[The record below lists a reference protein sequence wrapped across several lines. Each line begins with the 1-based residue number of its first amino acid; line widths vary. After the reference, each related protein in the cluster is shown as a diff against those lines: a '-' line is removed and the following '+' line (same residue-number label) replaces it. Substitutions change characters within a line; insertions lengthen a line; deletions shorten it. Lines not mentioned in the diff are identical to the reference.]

1 MNNIINYVKE
11 LVQQAQPVSSG
22 INTIKCVAENLDYY
36 RLESEEVI
44 KIRIRDLDSE
54 WDVERSVQLK
64 ASLIA
69 LGGIALGVALGKK
82 WLMIP
87 AAMCSFF
94 AVQAIQGGAIPVS
107 GNFRTRKQIA
117 EEQFG
122 LKELLTK
129 GAYKNLDS
137 NNF

>member
-1 MNNIINYVKE
+1 M
-11 LVQQAQPVSSG
+11 
-22 INTIKCVAENLDYY
+22 AENLDYY

-44 KIRIRDLDSE
+44 NNRIRELDAE
-54 WDVERSVQLK
+54 WDVERSIQLK

-69 LGGIALGVALGKK
+69 LSGVALGVSLGKK

-87 AAMCSFF
+87 AAICSFF

>member
-1 MNNIINYVKE
+1 MKSIIHCMKE
-11 LVQQAQPVSSG
+11 IVQQALPVSSST
-22 INTIKCVAENLDYY
+22 NTIKCVAENLDYY

-44 KIRIRDLDSE
+44 NNRIRKLDAE
-54 WDVERSVQLK
+54 WDVERSIQLK

-69 LGGIALGVALGKK
+69 LGGVALGVSLGKK

-87 AAMCSFF
+87 AAICSFF
-94 AVQAIQGGAIPVS
+94 AVHAIQGGAMPVL

-122 LKELLTK
+122 LKELLAK

>member
-1 MNNIINYVKE
+1 MMPLVTTYWSVVLNLSSLNITRGY
-11 LVQQAQPVSSG
+11 
-22 INTIKCVAENLDYY
+22 
-36 RLESEEVI
+36 
-44 KIRIRDLDSE
+44 IRSDLDTE

-69 LGGIALGVALGKK
+69 LGEVALGVSLGKK

-87 AAMCSFF
+87 AAICSFF

>member
-1 MNNIINYVKE
+1 MKNIINSMKE
-11 LVQQAQPVSSG
+11 MVQQAIPVSSTT
-22 INTIKCVAENLDYY
+22 NTVKSVAENLDYY
-36 RLESEEVI
+36 RLESEGVI
-44 KIRIRDLDSE
+44 NKRIKELNAE
-54 WDVERSVQLK
+54 WDAERSVQLK

-69 LGGIALGVALGKK
+69 LSGLALGASLGKK

-87 AAMCSFF
+87 AAICSFF
-94 AVQAIQGGAIPVS
+94 AVHAIQGGAIPVS

-137 NNF
+137 NNL